1 MRHQVTDGGSAG
13 GGVEPAEHPG
23 LKCRRSL
30 SYARQVE
37 SDKRFLPAFV
47 LACLALELGELRP
60 APRGLRLYVKL
71 TSPGLNHAHS
81 LLSLTSDFR

>member
-1 MRHQVTDGGSAG
+1 MAQLAG
-13 GGVEPAEHPG
+13 AWSLREHPG

-37 SDKRFLPAFV
+37 SDKRLLPAFV

>member
-1 MRHQVTDGGSAG
+1 MDGGSLPGAWSLR
-13 GGVEPAEHPG
+13 EHPG

-37 SDKRFLPAFV
+37 SDKRLLPAFV

-60 APRGLRLYVKL
+60 APGGLRLYVKL
-71 TSPGLNHAHS
+71 TSPGLNHADS
-81 LLSLTSDFR
+81 LLSLTSNR